1 MKKYIA
7 SLPKVIESDALF
19 DSTGKHRLWLKRVWN
34 REKLTAVFVM
44 LNPSFGNKIED
55 DNTIKRSISKTY
67 NNNCGSLEIINLYS
81 YVTSKPEELWK
92 LKSDGENIL
101 HLENDHHLKEACK
114 RGDIIV
120 VATGETA
127 AWPRLVEILNLI
139 KKIGKSAK
147 CVGQTKLKFPK
158 HPLFVSNDVRFVNFE
173 I

>member
-1 MKKYIA
+1 
-7 SLPKVIESDALF
+7 
-19 DSTGKHRLWLKRVWN
+19 
-34 REKLTAVFVM
+34 
-44 LNPSFGNKIED
+44 
-55 DNTIKRSISKTY
+55 
-67 NNNCGSLEIINLYS
+67 LEIVNLYS
-81 YVTSKPEELWK
+81 YVTSKLEELWK

-139 KKIGKSAK
+139 KQIGKSAK

-158 HPLFVSNDVRFVNFE
+158 HPLFVSNGVRFVNFE